1 MGGWKVYTTLP
12 DVLLY
17 PLLLNLL
24 HCQARWR
31 SPSIHLHL
39 SEFPT
44 TQKYG
49 GKRMT
54 QVPRR
59 MPRVIPLILVL
70 AVSHATAARAQFLGC
85 PLIEQITL
93 EDCQVLE
100 KLFYETDGFNWRNVR
115 GWLRTNQPCD
125 WYGITCQS
133 SDWPRDII
141 HIDLSGNDLTGTLP
155 GDLAF
160 LSELRSIR
168 IDNTGPGIRQKKLI
182 HQIPNTLGDL
192 EHLEVLLLGNNA
204 FTGTIPPEL
213 GNLTNLRELSLGDNK
228 LEGPV
233 PERFGQLTELL
244 HLDLRGNSFG
254 GAIPDSLRHLAKLE
268 HLDLSQN
275 LFRGTLPTWLG
286 NFSELKFLDVSNNM
300 FSGTLPEALIQLGQ
314 LVWLSLANNDLEGA
328 LSLTT
333 ATYAAGITNCH
344 LEGNRICIPDAPP
357 YANLQQVCSLS
368 QQSTCK
374 VCQGVDCQNLESVY
388 FETSGAS
395 WVQSEGWLASSD
407 PCDWHGISCH
417 NEEIT
422 RIVLSDNRLTG
433 DLPQSLS
440 SLPNLQVLN
449 LSKNNL
455 QGNVPQEYAGLSHLV
470 TLDLSDN
477 ELTGILPLQVAAL
490 GAMLNQCSLSENAGI
505 CLPDNAMYAALN
517 ANPICQLPLRKDCRG
532 YDFVGFNDLRA
543 IPGERSVQLVWSTTQ
558 SSAGITFVIER
569 IEPLVILAEVPG
581 NEQVTASFTYTID
594 NLDPGQYSFQI
605 RQVTASGAYRVSEP
619 ITVELYAEDLV
630 IYSPY
635 PNPFSAE
642 TIIEFT
648 SGTSGSVVIALYDLA
663 GRRIQTLFSGTPALH
678 QPTRIVLDAKGLA
691 SGTYFI
697 HSFLEGRPISS
708 EQITRIR

>member
-1 MGGWKVYTTLP
+1 MDGWKVYTTLP

-24 HCQARWR
+24 HCQSRWR

-286 NFSELKFLDVSNNM
+286 DFSELKFLDVSNNM

-490 GAMLNQCSLSENAGI
+490 GAMLNQCSLSKNAGI

-581 NEQVTASFTYTID
+581 NEQVTTSFTYTID

>member
-233 PERFGQLTELL
+233 PERFGQLTELQ

-275 LFRGTLPTWLG
+275 LFSGTLPTWLG
-286 NFSELKFLDVSNNM
+286 DFSELKFLDVSNNM

-581 NEQVTASFTYTID
+581 NEQVTTSFTYTID

>member
-233 PERFGQLTELL
+233 PERFGQLTELQ

-275 LFRGTLPTWLG
+275 LFSGTLPTWLG
-286 NFSELKFLDVSNNM
+286 DFSELKFLDVSNNM

-455 QGNVPQEYAGLSHLV
+455 QGNVPQEYAGLTHLV

-558 SSAGITFVIER
+558 SSVGITFVIER

-630 IYSPY
+630 IYAPY

-648 SGTSGSVVIALYDLA
+648 SGTSGSVVIALSDLA

-697 HSFLEGRPISS
+697 HSFLDGRPISS

>member
-1 MGGWKVYTTLP
+1 
-12 DVLLY
+12 
-17 PLLLNLL
+17 
-24 HCQARWR
+24 
-31 SPSIHLHL
+31 
-39 SEFPT
+39 
-44 TQKYG
+44 
-49 GKRMT
+49 MT

-233 PERFGQLTELL
+233 PERFGQLTELQ

-286 NFSELKFLDVSNNM
+286 DFSELKFLDVSNNM

-455 QGNVPQEYAGLSHLV
+455 QGNVPQAYAGLSHLV

-490 GAMLNQCSLSENAGI
+490 GAMLNQCSLSKNAGI

-581 NEQVTASFTYTID
+581 NEQVTTSFTYTID

-697 HSFLEGRPISS
+697 HSFLDGRPISS